1 MTAKES
7 NKEEIAEDFPY
18 LQELMQAIAAVRH
31 SIDAG
36 RDGRDAAENLL
47 SEIPDD
53 WTSEIQNRITEEE
66 MKYNKIIEYN
76 NLFLAPGHSPIQ
88 KAMANRNIYVAGK
101 IYSRNIVKIAITL
114 FKQKDMLFKT
124 RKKAA
129 EASLSIFQLGEGDID
144 DG

>member
-1 MTAKES
+1 
-7 NKEEIAEDFPY
+7 
-18 LQELMQAIAAVRH
+18 MQAIAAVRH

-36 RDGRDAAENLL
+36 KDGRDAAENLL

-66 MKYNKIIEYN
+66 TKYNKIIEYN

-124 RKKAA
+124 RKQI
-129 EASLSIFQLGEGDID
+129 ERGSLSLWKQEQGLDMDE
-144 DG
+144 